1 MLPNVN
7 GQTVSVAG
15 WPQYGAFNAEETMPT
30 GGTSGEGLT
39 RIKVSFSLD
48 RVSAVYKAISK
59 IQIRSSQLLMIIK
72 S

>member
-1 MLPNVN
+1 M
-7 GQTVSVAG
+7 SVAG
-15 WPQYGAFNAEETMPT
+15 WQQYGAFSAEETMST
-30 GGTSGEGLT
+30 GGISGEGLT

-59 IQIRSSQLLMIIK
+59 IQIRSYQFLMIIK